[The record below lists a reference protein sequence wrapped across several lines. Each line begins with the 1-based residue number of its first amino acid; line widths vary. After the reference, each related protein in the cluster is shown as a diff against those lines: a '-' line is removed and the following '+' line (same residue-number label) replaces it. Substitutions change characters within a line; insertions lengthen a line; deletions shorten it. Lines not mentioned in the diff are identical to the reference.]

1 MVQKRRTAP
10 RKPQTPPVKKTKK
23 AAKVT
28 NSNRKS
34 SKTQSQS
41 SDSIRVSKLL
51 PIGPLLSGH
60 VLNRPSATIRSPYVA
75 DVKLDSTGETICAHS
90 PALDVG
96 GLCSPGAK
104 VWMSIRPTG
113 GKTSH
118 AIELVVCEGPECGDS
133 NEALVG
139 AHPRLAE
146 LVTKKLL
153 ETSLLPFG
161 GRDAET
167 TKGQVSN
174 FSEGRE
180 RREHNAQ
187 LCNQQ
192 PFSRCFAPHRR
203 SL

>member
-1 MVQKRRTAP
+1 
-10 RKPQTPPVKKTKK
+10 
-23 AAKVT
+23 
-28 NSNRKS
+28 
-34 SKTQSQS
+34 
-41 SDSIRVSKLL
+41 
-51 PIGPLLSGH
+51 
-60 VLNRPSATIRSPYVA
+60 
-75 DVKLDSTGETICAHS
+75 
-90 PALDVG
+90 
-96 GLCSPGAK
+96 
-104 VWMSIRPTG
+104 MSIRPTG